1 MRNKHKFKIESR
13 TLKKLLWCIEI
24 LGNGVHN
31 DSNDILYIYN
41 VNYYEKSKIS
51 LLFLTKI
58 GMRGK

>member
-1 MRNKHKFKIESR
+1 M
-13 TLKKLLWCIEI
+13 LWCIEI

-31 DSNDILYIYN
+31 DNNDILYIYN

-58 GMRGK
+58 RMRGK